1 MNKKLM
7 VVAGA
12 AGLLL
17 GGAVHAADIGVGVK
31 AGTLGLG
38 AEMTVGIT
46 DTLNG
51 RLGFNSY
58 KYKTSGTEGDVRY
71 DIDLNL
77 QTTALLLDWHPTG
90 GGFRVTAGYMINGN
104 KLDMRSQASDSLTIG
119 GTTYTADI
127 DLRGRVNFKDAPYV
141 GIGWG
146 NAAKRTGFG
155 FNAELG
161 AMYQGSP
168 KLRLTGSCTGTCDG
182 FDDALER
189 ERIKAQDDLSSYKW
203 YPQIA
208 IGVSYT
214 F

>member
-1 MNKKLM
+1 MKKKF
-7 VVAGA
+7 VVLTGA

-17 GGAVHAADIGVGVK
+17 SSAAHATDIGVGVK

-51 RLGFNSY
+51 RLGLNYF
-58 KYKTSGTEGDVRY
+58 KYDTSGTEGNVRY

-77 QTTALLLDWHPTG
+77 RTTALLMDWHPRG
-90 GGFRVTAGYMINGN
+90 GGFRVTAGYIFNNN
-104 KLDMRSQASDSLTIG
+104 KLDLLAKAADSYTIG
-119 GTTYTADI
+119 NRTYAADI
-127 DLRGRVNFKDAPYV
+127 DLWGRVSFKNAPYI

-146 NAAKRTGFG
+146 NAAKRSGFG

-161 AMYQGSP
+161 VMYQGSP
-168 KLRLTGSCTGTCDG
+168 KVRLDGTCDG
-182 FDDALER
+182 VCVGFEDELREEER
-189 ERIKAQDDLSSYKW
+189 KAQDDLKKYKW
-203 YPQIA
+203 YPQVA